1 MNAHEPHTR
10 SGRPVAKG
18 APQIPAAPF
27 AVELQP
33 LIDMMAQNPQPPM
46 TEENLRAAG
55 DGFGPGFPDGAQAAA
70 GRPVTVEELVIPG
83 PAGSPEL
90 EITVFRPERPSS
102 DALPV
107 LVNFHGGGMI
117 VGHRSWEHGRVIDLV
132 ERHGFIGVN
141 VEYRL
146 APEHPFPAG
155 VEDNYA
161 ATRWVAE
168 HAAALGADPE
178 RLIVM
183 GGSAGGG
190 FAAAVSLM
198 ARDRGGPAIAGQL
211 LLCPMVDNT
220 NSTPASLQYDGIGT
234 WTRDAN
240 LLAWKCVLGAEL
252 AYSDEAPAY
261 AAPSRAA
268 DLSGLPPA
276 FIEVG
281 SAEMFRD
288 EDAEYALRICA
299 AGGRAELHI
308 WEGGFHGFDVYAPT
322 SELTRAAF
330 ASRDSWLARTL
341 GTPVP
346 PASEPGAGAVA
357 GFAA

>member
-1 MNAHEPHTR
+1 MSAVQ
-10 SGRPVAKG
+10 PVAKG
-18 APQIPAAPF
+18 SPQILPAPF
-27 AVELQP
+27 ANELLP
-33 LIDMMAQNPQPPM
+33 LTEMMAQNPQPPM
-46 TEENLRAAG
+46 TEQNLRATG
-55 DGFGPGFPDGAQAAA
+55 NGFGPAFPDGAQSAA
-70 GRPVTVEELVIPG
+70 GRPVTAEELIIPG
-83 PAGSPEL
+83 PAGSPDI
-90 EITVFRPERPSS
+90 EITVFRPEQPASN
-102 DALPV
+102 ALPV

-146 APEHPFPAG
+146 APENPFPAG

-161 ATRWVAE
+161 ATVWVSE
-168 HAAALGADPE
+168 NAAAFGADPA

-240 LLAWKCVLGAEL
+240 LFAWKCVLGEEL
-252 AYSDEAPAY
+252 AYSTEAPAY
-261 AAPSRAA
+261 AAPSRAS

-276 FIEVG
+276 FVEVG

-288 EDAEYALRICA
+288 EDAEYAMRICA
-299 AGGRAELHI
+299 AGGRAELHV
-308 WEGGFHGFDVYAPT
+308 WEGGFHGFDVYAPE
-322 SELTRAAF
+322 SELTRAAL

-346 PASEPGAGAVA
+346 APAEPGAGAVS